1 MKKTIFLTLVSTLA
15 LLMSSC
21 NKHDAPGTQPLTQPP
36 AGTTSYTFSIYISGV
51 TIYLSEHNEIG
62 DRIHTTI
69 IDNAEADVPYSYE
82 AKDNTIKIKVYLKQ
96 GNWSRWVQQVYYL
109 DKGNNID
116 IIITG
121 NTLVGN
127 YEP

>member
-1 MKKTIFLTLVSTLA
+1 MNEKTQFIKSLHIVYPQL
-15 LLMSSC
+15 
-21 NKHDAPGTQPLTQPP
+21 
-36 AGTTSYTFSIYISGV
+36 
-51 TIYLSEHNEIG
+51 YLSL
-62 DRIHTTI
+62 IHI
-69 IDNAEADVPYSYE
+69 W
-82 AKDNTIKIKVYLKQ
+82 
-96 GNWSRWVQQVYYL
+96 NWSRWVQQVYYL